1 MQRFLFRVRD
11 RTAAASDSDSNPDPD
26 RDRDSDSATARAEI
40 LLDRGGSALGPAVG
54 RHTVFWNCFV
64 RYSQRMLCPSPGATA
79 TAAATGLDLLCE
91 SLVLVTR
98 WPCLELAHQM
108 LSR

>member
-11 RTAAASDSDSNPDPD
+11 RTAGDSDGDPD
-26 RDRDSDSATARAEI
+26 SGAAETEI
-40 LLDRGGSALGPAVG
+40 LLDRDGFALGPAVG

-64 RYSQRMLCPSPGATA
+64 LYSQRMLVPAPAS
-79 TAAATGLDLLCE
+79 TAATATGLDLLCE